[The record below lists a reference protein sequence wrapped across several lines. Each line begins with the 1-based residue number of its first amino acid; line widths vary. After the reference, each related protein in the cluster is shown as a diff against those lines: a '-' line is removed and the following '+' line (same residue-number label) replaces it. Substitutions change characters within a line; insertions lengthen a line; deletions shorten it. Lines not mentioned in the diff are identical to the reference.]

1 MNSEP
6 NIEIERK
13 YIIKKPDAL
22 DMASCEGY
30 SSSEIVQIYLTSP
43 AGVTHRI
50 RSRRYADGIRY
61 YETTKIRIDK
71 MSSHE
76 YEREI
81 EKREFDGL
89 AERIAD
95 GSRPIIKTR
104 HTFDYLGQT
113 FEVDVYPEWKN
124 TAVMETELLSREA
137 TATFP
142 DFIRVVAEV
151 TGDKRYSNAQMS
163 RSFPEEMKNTKA
175 KSATDES
182 GK

>member
-13 YIIKKPDAL
+13 YIIKKPDAS

-30 SSSEIVQIYLTSP
+30 SSSDIVQIYLASP
-43 AGVTHRI
+43 RGVTHRI
-50 RSRRYADGIRY
+50 RSRTYSDGIRY

-81 EKREFDGL
+81 EKCEFETL
-89 AERIAD
+89 SLKIAEE
-95 GSRPIIKTR
+95 SRPIIKTR
-104 HTFDYLGQT
+104 HSFDYLGQT
-113 FEVDVYPEWKN
+113 FEVDVYPEWEH
-124 TAVMETELLSREA
+124 TAVMETELASRDTEVL
-137 TATFP
+137 FP
-142 DFIRVVAEV
+142 DFIRALAEV

-163 RSFPEEMKNTKA
+163 RSFPEEMKI
-175 KSATDES
+175 
-182 GK
+182 